1 MGSPMK
7 YPMSPLD
14 TNLSS
19 PSPLTK
25 KRSRLGTFE
34 DDGFTERNTIELKPM
49 MSITD
54 SNVGTIDYNAPQ
66 KSFKNTKIHPGDPL
80 NSSMNNSM
88 RFEEKKTKWQ
98 EFKEF
103 FTANEPEKKVQ

>member
-1 MGSPMK
+1 
-7 YPMSPLD
+7 MSPLD
-14 TNLSS
+14 TNMSS
-19 PSPLTK
+19 PSPLK
-25 KRSRLGTFE
+25 RRSRLGTFE
-34 DDGFTERNTIELKPM
+34 DDAYTERNTIELKPM

-54 SNVGTIDYNAPQ
+54 SNVGTIEYNTQ
-66 KSFKNTKIHPGDPL
+66 QRNFKNTKIHPGDPL

-103 FTANEPEKKVQ
+103 FTANEPEKKARQE

>member
-25 KRSRLGTFE
+25 RRSRLGTFE
-34 DDGFTERNTIELKPM
+34 DDAYTERNTIELKPM
-49 MSITD
+49 VSITD
-54 SNVGTIDYNAPQ
+54 SNVGTIEYSVP
-66 KSFKNTKIHPGDPL
+66 
-80 NSSMNNSM
+80 
-88 RFEEKKTKWQ
+88 
-98 EFKEF
+98 
-103 FTANEPEKKVQ
+103 